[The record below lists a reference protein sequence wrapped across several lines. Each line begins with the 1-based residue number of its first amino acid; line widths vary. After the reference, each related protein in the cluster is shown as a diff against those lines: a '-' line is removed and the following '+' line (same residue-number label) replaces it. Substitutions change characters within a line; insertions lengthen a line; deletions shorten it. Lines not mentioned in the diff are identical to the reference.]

1 MRNTDTKLVNTL
13 KKLYQGNE
21 YTTTFEDE
29 VDFWNMPDNYSDGGY
44 IEEWE
49 IKYYL
54 ILNEVLGNDSQAIVS
69 FNVIV
74 TDINVDGESRYWQ
87 WSDDDFDENVW
98 YMSKVEDDLYN
109 TIGKDFPLS
118 FYFTF
123 YDEDEYNNLPYE

>member
-13 KKLYQGNE
+13 KKLYEGHE
-21 YTTTFEDE
+21 YVTTFEDE
-29 VDFWNMPDNYSDGGY
+29 VSSWNEDDEAY

-54 ILNEVLGNDSQAIVS
+54 ILNEVLGNGSNAIVS

-74 TDINVDGESRYWQ
+74 TDIIIDGDSKYFIWEEDGFHQ
-87 WSDDDFDENVW
+87 DEW
-98 YMSKVEDDLYN
+98 YISKVEKDLHD
-109 TIGKDFPLS
+109 TIGIDFPLS

-123 YDEDEYNNLPYE
+123 YDEEEYNNLPSE

>member
-1 MRNTDTKLVNTL
+1 MRNTVTKLVNTL
-13 KKLYQGNE
+13 KTLNQRNE

-29 VDFWNMPDNYSDGGY
+29 VNWWNIPDDYPEEEY

-54 ILNEVLGNDSQAIVS
+54 ILNEVLGNGSQAIVS

-123 YDEDEYNNLPYE
+123 YDEDEYNNLPSE

>member
-13 KKLYQGNE
+13 KKLYQGHK
-21 YTTTFEDE
+21 YTTAFEDE
-29 VDFWNMPDNYSDGGY
+29 IISWNEDDGVY

-54 ILNEVLGNDSQAIVS
+54 ILNEVLGNGSKAIVS

-74 TDINVDGESRYWQ
+74 TDIIVDGDSRYYVWGEEGYN
-87 WSDDDFDENVW
+87 ENEW
-98 YMSKVEDDLYN
+98 YISKVEKDLYD
-109 TIGKDFPLS
+109 TIATDFPLS

-123 YDEDEYNNLPYE
+123 YDEEEYNNLPSE

>member
-13 KKLYQGNE
+13 KKLYQGHK
-21 YTTTFEDE
+21 YTTAFEDE
-29 VDFWNMPDNYSDGGY
+29 IISWNEDDGVY

-54 ILNEVLGNDSQAIVS
+54 ILNEVLGNGSKAIVS

-74 TDINVDGESRYWQ
+74 TNIIVDGDSRYYIWEEDGFRQ
-87 WSDDDFDENVW
+87 DEW
-98 YMSKVEDDLYN
+98 YISKVEKDLYD
-109 TIGKDFPLS
+109 TIATDFPLS

-123 YDEDEYNNLPYE
+123 YDEEEYNNLPSE

>member
-123 YDEDEYNNLPYE
+123 YDEDEYNNLPSK